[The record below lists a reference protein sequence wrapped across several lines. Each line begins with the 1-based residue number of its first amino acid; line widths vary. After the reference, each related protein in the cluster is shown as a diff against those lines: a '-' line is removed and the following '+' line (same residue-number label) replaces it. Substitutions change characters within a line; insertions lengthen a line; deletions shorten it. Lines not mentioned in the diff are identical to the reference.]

1 MMIKAIVAAVLIP
14 LGYLYTTQTD
24 GLTASAKRGEAVY
37 KTNCQSC
44 HQANG
49 EGIAGVFPPLAKSD
63 FLLKDQKR
71 AIGVVLHGL
80 NGEIKV
86 NGQVFN
92 MVMPAQGALSDQE
105 VADVLNY
112 VQNNWGNK
120 AKPVTP
126 TQVSEARKK

>member
-1 MMIKAIVAAVLIP
+1 MIKAFVAAVLIP
-14 LGYLYTTQTD
+14 LGYLYTAQTD
-24 GLTASAKRGEAVY
+24 GLTASAKRGETVY
-37 KTNCQSC
+37 TANCQSC

-49 EGIAGVFPPLAKSD
+49 EGIPGVFPPLAKSD
-63 FLLKDQKR
+63 FLLRDQKR

-80 NGEIKV
+80 SGEIKV
-86 NGQVFN
+86 NNQAYN
-92 MVMPAQGALSDQE
+92 MVMPAQGGLSDQE

-126 TQVSEARKK
+126 AQVSEARKK